1 MSPSDAGF
9 VTDLVCLV
17 CGRHV
22 PVGNVQTCPG
32 CGLQGILDVRY
43 DYDRASRTLTRES
56 LSGRDRDLWLYAE
69 LLPVSSAVAKP
80 PLHVGWTPVYAAPR
94 IAKEVGA
101 KRVYLKDEGRNP
113 TGSFK
118 DRASAIAVMKAQEFG
133 ADTVACASTGN
144 AASSLA
150 GLAASVGLRSV
161 IFLPER
167 APVPKVTQLLVFGA
181 TVVKVRGTYEQAFD
195 LCRAACEKFGWYNRN
210 SGTNPFCVEG
220 KKTAGLEIAGQ
231 FGPSVPD
238 WVVVS
243 VGDGCTIGGIGKGL
257 TEMQTLGFIHRVPRL
272 LGVQAEGARPLVNSF
287 ESGSDLVPTG
297 ADTVADSIAVG
308 TPRNWRRALAQVRA
322 SGGAMIAVPDE
333 EILDAIRMTA
343 RLGGVFGEPAGV
355 AGVAGL
361 RKAIRTGIISG
372 NESVLVVIT
381 GNGLKDI
388 DTARRAAGEPITI
401 APDIGWLEK
410 SLAER
415 GFASREI

>member
-1 MSPSDAGF
+1 MRKTALSF

-22 PVGNVQTCPG
+22 PEGNVQTCPG
-32 CGLQGILDVRY
+32 CGSQGILDVRY
-43 DYDRASRTLTRES
+43 DYDRASRTLTRGS

-69 LLPVSSAVAKP
+69 LLPVSPAVAKP
-80 PLHVGWTPVYAAPR
+80 PLHIGWTPVHAAPR
-94 IAKEVGA
+94 LAKEVGA
-101 KRVYLKDEGRNP
+101 GRLFLKDDGRNP

-118 DRASAIAVMKAQEFG
+118 DRASAIAVMKALEFG
-133 ADTVACASTGN
+133 AGTVACASTGN

-150 GLAASVGLRSV
+150 GLAASVGIRSV

-167 APVPKVTQLLVFGA
+167 APAPKVTQLLVFGA
-181 TVVKVRGTYEQAFD
+181 TVVKVRGTYEEAFD
-195 LCRAACEKFGWYNRN
+195 LCSAACGRFGWYNRN

-257 TEMQTLGFIHRVPRL
+257 GEMHGMGFIPRLPRL
-272 LGVQAEGARPLVNSF
+272 LGVQSEGARPLVDAF
-287 ESGSDLVPTG
+287 ESGSELVP
-297 ADTVADSIAVG
+297 ASVDTIADSIAVG
-308 TPRNWRRALAQVRA
+308 TPRNWRRALAQIRS
-322 SGGAMIAVPDE
+322 SGGSMIAVRDSD
-333 EILDAIRMTA
+333 IMDAIRITA

-355 AGVAGL
+355 AGVAGV
-361 RKAIRTGIISG
+361 RKAIEAGVIDRR
-372 NESVLVVIT
+372 ESVLVVIT

-388 DTARRAAGEPITI
+388 DTARKAAGEPISI
-401 APDIGWLEK
+401 APDLSSLEEA
-410 SLAER
+410 LQAR
-415 GFASREI
+415 

>member
-1 MSPSDAGF
+1 MKTSSSGF
-9 VTDLVCLV
+9 VTGLVCLS
-17 CGRHV
+17 CGRRV
-22 PVGNVQTCPG
+22 PEGNVQTCKS
-32 CGLQGILDVRY
+32 CGPEGILDVHY

-56 LSGRDRDLWLYAE
+56 LSRRDRDLWLYAE
-69 LLPVSSAVAKP
+69 LLPVSPVVAKP
-80 PLHVGWTPVYAAPR
+80 PLHIGWTPVYAAPR
-94 IAKEVGA
+94 LAKELGA
-101 KRVYLKDEGRNP
+101 KRIYLKDEGRNP

-118 DRASAIAVMKAQEFG
+118 DRASAIAIVKAQEYG
-133 ADTVACASTGN
+133 ASTIACASTGN

-181 TVVKVRGTYEQAFD
+181 TVIKVRGTYEQAFD
-195 LCRAACEKFGWYNRN
+195 LCSAACARFGWYNRN

-257 TEMQTLGFIHRVPRL
+257 GEMHRMGFIPRVPRL
-272 LGVQAEGARPLVNSF
+272 LGVQAEGARPLVNAF
-287 ESGSDLVPTG
+287 ESGSDVVPTG

-308 TPRNWRRALAQVRA
+308 TPRNWRRALAQIRG
-322 SGGAMIAVPDE
+322 SGGSMVAVPDDD
-333 EILDAIRMTA
+333 IMDAIRITA

-361 RKAIRTGIISG
+361 RKAVRSGIIAAD
-372 NESVLVVIT
+372 ESVLVVIT

-388 DTARRAAGEPITI
+388 DTARKAAGEPVSIS
-401 APDIGWLEK
+401 PDISSLEAEL
-410 SLAER
+410 SER
-415 GFASREI
+415 GVAIH

>member
-1 MSPSDAGF
+1 MTVARINF

-22 PVGNVQTCPG
+22 PDGNVQTCPG
-32 CGLQGILDVRY
+32 CGSEGILDVRY
-43 DYDRASRTLTRES
+43 DYFRASRTLTRES
-56 LSGRDRDLWLYAE
+56 VAGRNRDLWLYAE
-69 LLPVSSAVAKP
+69 LLPVTPAVEKP
-80 PLHVGWTPVYAAPR
+80 PLHIGWTPIYAAPR
-94 IAKEVGA
+94 LAKEVGIQ
-101 KRVYLKDEGRNP
+101 RVYLKDEGRNP

-118 DRASAIAVMKAQEFG
+118 DRASAIAVMKAREFG
-133 ADTVACASTGN
+133 ARTVACASTGN

-150 GLAASVGLRSV
+150 GLTASFGLRSV

-195 LCRAACEKFGWYNRN
+195 LCAAACAKFGWYNRN

-257 TEMQTLGFIHRVPRL
+257 AEMHTMGFIPRVPRL
-272 LGVQAEGARPLVNSF
+272 LGVQAEGARPIVNAF
-287 ESGSDLVPTG
+287 ETITDCVPTPV
-297 ADTVADSIAVG
+297 DTVADSIAVG
-308 TPRNWRRALAQVRA
+308 TPRNWRRAIAQVRA
-322 SGGAMIAVPDE
+322 SFGAMVAVPDE
-333 EILDAIRMTA
+333 EILDAIRVTA

-361 RKAIRTGIISG
+361 RKAVRTGIVRHD
-372 NESVLVVIT
+372 ESVLVVIT

-388 DTARRAAGEPITI
+388 DTARKAAGEPISI
-401 APDIGWLEK
+401 VPDIGWLEK
-410 SLAER
+410 SLLER
-415 GFASREI
+415 GFPLD

>member
-1 MSPSDAGF
+1 MSTSATSF
-9 VTDLVCLV
+9 VTGLVCLS
-17 CGRHV
+17 CGRRI
-22 PVGNVQTCPG
+22 PEGNVQTCSA
-32 CGLQGILDVRY
+32 CGPEGIFDVHY
-43 DYDRASRTLTRES
+43 DYDWASRTLTRKS
-56 LSGRDRDLWLYAE
+56 LSTRDRDLWLYAE
-69 LLPVSSAVAKP
+69 LLPVSPAVPKP
-80 PLHVGWTPVYAAPR
+80 PLHIGWTPVYAAPR
-94 IAKEVGA
+94 LAKETGA

-118 DRASAIAVMKAQEFG
+118 DRASAIAIMKAQEFG
-133 ADTVACASTGN
+133 AATVACASTGN

-161 IFLPER
+161 IFLPDR

-181 TVVKVRGTYEQAFD
+181 TVIKVRGTYEQAFD
-195 LCRAACEKFGWYNRN
+195 LCSAACERFGWYNRN

-257 TEMQTLGFIHRVPRL
+257 SEMHRMGFIPRIPRL
-272 LGVQAEGARPLVNSF
+272 LGVQAEGARPIVNAF

-308 TPRNWRRALAQVRA
+308 KPRNWRRALAQIRS
-322 SGGAMIAVPDE
+322 SGGSMVAVPDDD
-333 EILDAIRMTA
+333 ILDAIRITA

-361 RKAIRTGIISG
+361 RKAIRNGIIAAD
-372 NESVLVVIT
+372 ESVLVVIT

-388 DTARRAAGEPITI
+388 DTARKAAGEPVSIS
-401 APDIGWLEK
+401 PDIASLEAE
-410 SLAER
+410 LAER
-415 GFASREI
+415 GVTIH